1 MSAENPL
8 LNNVPL
14 HPALQAQ
21 ATTHRRLLRG
31 MSLLLFV
38 TLSGTMMVS
47 MTRAFTSGEIANVL
61 LLAVIGV
68 IMLPVVALLGGLIWY
83 LDRWQSQRLSVAN
96 RLLGECPPVMVRL
109 TRTGPADRIGIL
121 TMIQPLAEPSAPPCY
136 ALIHPTFRASRL
148 LRQAITAQFY
158 SHNQQPGSDVVAIHA
173 GDALLG
179 RLVDKEVYC
188 RRRRQMLM
196 AGLVLLLLVAAVL
209 GARAM
214 LGG

>member
-1 MSAENPL
+1 MNST
-8 LNNVPL
+8 PL
-14 HPALQAQ
+14 HPALQTQ

-38 TLSGTMMVS
+38 TLSGIMLFIMV
-47 MTRAFTSGEIANVL
+47 RAFASGDMANLL

-96 RLLGECPPVMVRL
+96 RLLGECPPVMARL
-109 TRTGPADRIGIL
+109 TGSGPSDRTGIL
-121 TMIQPLAEPSAPPCY
+121 TLIQPLAQPSAPPCH
-136 ALIHPTFRASRL
+136 ALIHPTFRASHL
-148 LRQAITAQFY
+148 LRQGITAQLY
-158 SHNQQPGSDVVAIHA
+158 CPNRQSGSDMVAIHD

-179 RLVDKEVYC
+179 RLVDPEVYGRQ
-188 RRRRQMLM
+188 RRLLLI
-196 AGLVLLLLVAAVL
+196 AGLGLLLIVAAVL
-209 GARAM
+209 GGRAI

>member
-1 MSAENPL
+1 
-8 LNNVPL
+8 LNNIPL

-21 ATTHRRLLRG
+21 ATIHRRLLRG

-38 TLSGTMMVS
+38 TLSGTMMVF
-47 MTRAFTSGEIANVL
+47 MTSAFTSGEIANVL

-83 LDRWQSQRLSVAN
+83 LDRWQSQRLNVAN
-96 RLLGECPPVMVRL
+96 RLLGECPPVMARL
-109 TRTGPADRIGIL
+109 TRTGPADRTGIL
-121 TMIQPLAEPSAPPCY
+121 TMIQPLVEPSSPPCY

-148 LRQAITAQFY
+148 LRQAITAQFHC
-158 SHNQQPGSDVVAIHA
+158 HNQLPGSDVVAIHA

-179 RLVDKEVYC
+179 RLVDQAVYC
-188 RRRRQMLM
+188 RQRRWMLM
-196 AGLVLLLLVAAVL
+196 AGLILLLLVAAVL